1 VTVAAA
7 GRTLWQGTVA
17 GEHVPFEL
25 TDVVPPTGLAR
36 LKFSKD
42 IPGIH
47 EAPGDGGRVLAFAIF
62 NVELR

>member
-1 VTVAAA
+1 
-7 GRTLWQGTVA
+7 
-17 GEHVPFEL
+17 L